1 MEKGVYPALPSPVA
15 IVRVRF
21 YKDYLMLDVEKLNSK
36 MSAISF
42 L

>member
-21 YKDYLMLDVEKLNSK
+21 YKDYLMLDVEILILKC
-36 MSAISF
+36 
-42 L
+42 